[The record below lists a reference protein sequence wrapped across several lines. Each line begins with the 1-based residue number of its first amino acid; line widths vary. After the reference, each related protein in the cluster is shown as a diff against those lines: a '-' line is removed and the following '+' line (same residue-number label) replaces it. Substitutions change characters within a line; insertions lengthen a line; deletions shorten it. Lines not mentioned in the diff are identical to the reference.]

1 MPGPKVAI
9 VGGGIAGLA
18 AAFALQE
25 QARLAG
31 CTVQCTLIESST
43 EWGGKIATHRI
54 GDCVLEAGPDSFLSQ
69 KPWGVDLCARLGI
82 ADRLINT
89 DPVHKHTY
97 VYSRG
102 RLRELPE
109 GLVVIVPQK
118 LGPFLR
124 SGLLSWAGLA
134 RMGLDFVLPAKR
146 AQEEESLAAF
156 FTRRLGREAFER
168 LVEPLMSGIYAG
180 DAHQMSLLATFP
192 RFIDLEQ
199 KHGSLIR
206 GLLAG
211 RKSTGP
217 GRAGA
222 VPPRTMF
229 VTLRDGLSDL
239 VQTLIGR
246 LDAGGTTLLAGER
259 VTALEAG
266 PSPGGRVYTLKLSGG
281 RTVTVDNVVLATPA
295 YVTAGLVRPI
305 SSMAAGQLESIP
317 YASTITVSLVYSS
330 ATVGKTLNGYGFVVP
345 RIENSDLLAATNT
358 SLKWPQRTPPDK
370 FAVRCYLGGMGREG
384 ILGLSDQEIIK
395 RVKGELGRMTGL
407 VADPS
412 YVAVNRWD
420 RAMPQYTLG
429 HLARVEAVQRSLAPF
444 QGLHLVG
451 AAYRGVGIPDCIRD
465 GTEAATVIMRQWSEA
480 R

>member
-1 MPGPKVAI
+1 
-9 VGGGIAGLA
+9 
-18 AAFALQE
+18 
-25 QARLAG
+25 
-31 CTVQCTLIESST
+31 
-43 EWGGKIATHRI
+43 
-54 GDCVLEAGPDSFLSQ
+54 
-69 KPWGVDLCARLGI
+69 
-82 ADRLINT
+82 
-89 DPVHKHTY
+89 
-97 VYSRG
+97 
-102 RLRELPE
+102 
-109 GLVVIVPQK
+109 
-118 LGPFLR
+118 
-124 SGLLSWAGLA
+124 
-134 RMGLDFVLPAKR
+134 
-146 AQEEESLAAF
+146 
-156 FTRRLGREAFER
+156 
-168 LVEPLMSGIYAG
+168 
-180 DAHQMSLLATFP
+180 
-192 RFIDLEQ
+192 
-199 KHGSLIR
+199 
-206 GLLAG
+206 
-211 RKSTGP
+211 
-217 GRAGA
+217 
-222 VPPRTMF
+222 MF

-239 VQTLIGR
+239 VQTLIRR
-246 LDAGGTTLLAGER
+246 LDAGGATLLAGER

-266 PSPGGRVYTLKLSGG
+266 PGPGGRGYTLKLSGG
-281 RTVTVDNVVLATPA
+281 RTVTADSVVLATPA
-295 YVTAGLVRPI
+295 YATAGLVRPI